1 MKDWRLEGPDQNNL
15 YAIYDDD
22 GECIYS
28 SIDEVEAELAM
39 CEHENAQLKS
49 KHIITIEIEGGCLID
64 VSGLPFGWDY
74 ELIDHDIEDEDE
86 IYN

>member
-1 MKDWRLEGPDQNNL
+1 MFSYCFNCRRSTHHTFNIQRDCYICSTCGNTKDFVGARG
-15 YAIYDDD
+15 
-22 GECIYS
+22 GK
-28 SIDEVEAELAM
+28 LA
-39 CEHENAQLKS
+39 KRYT
-49 KHIITIEIEGGCLID
+49 ITIEIEGGCLID